1 MRQICSRPT
10 RSRPLRFFIQFDS
23 KRASVPKVA
32 DYRNNHIRSRG
43 SEETLHGIQPSA
55 EEVSEWQVNQNILA
69 IDSIVDRSGCP
80 RALKIAEVIMMMPPS
95 AVADWQN
102 D

>member
-1 MRQICSRPT
+1 M

-32 DYRNNHIRSRG
+32 DYRNNHIGSRG
-43 SEETLHGIQPSA
+43 SKENPDGIQPSA
-55 EEVSEWQVNQNILA
+55 EEVSEWQVNQEHPCNRQYR
-69 IDSIVDRSGCP
+69 RSQWVPQGIKNC
-80 RALKIAEVIMMMPPS
+80 RGHHDDAPS